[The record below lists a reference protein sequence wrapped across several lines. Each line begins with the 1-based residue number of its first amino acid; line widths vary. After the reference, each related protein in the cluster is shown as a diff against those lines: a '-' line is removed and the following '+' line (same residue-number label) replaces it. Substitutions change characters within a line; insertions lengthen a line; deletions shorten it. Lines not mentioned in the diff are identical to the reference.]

1 MSVINSQTSPIV
13 FAIHTVPDTET
24 GARKYNLG
32 DLDEKSAI
40 KAMMHLQQQSGKEE
54 LPHYLQRIVAISAV
68 SRGASGLP
76 VLNSW
81 GLDNKACESEAEM
94 LTQFLAKLTTSTSTA
109 LVSWDNT
116 DRDLPVLMYRSVKN
130 RVPAPLL
137 TTGVFTSLKQALCD
151 GQPEAMTSQKNV
163 MDLIGLG
170 CAPVLSQKTIWKY
183 WRKGKTE
190 KIHKSC
196 INRALDSYKI
206 YYHYLLMTGGLSPE
220 QYLDEMECILS
231 ITG

>member
-1 MSVINSQTSPIV
+1 MSSSPIV
-13 FAIHTVPDTET
+13 FAIHTVPDAET

-81 GLDNKACESEAEM
+81 GVDNETRESEAEI
-94 LTQFLAKLTTSTSTA
+94 LTQFLEKLTTTSSTA

-116 DRDLPVLMYRSVKN
+116 DRELPVLMYRSLKS

-137 TTGVFTSLKQALCD
+137 TSSSFISLKQVLCN
-151 GQPEAMTSQKNV
+151 GQPDAMTSQQNI
-163 MDLIGLG
+163 MDLIGLDY
-170 CAPVLSQKTIWKY
+170 APVLSQKTIWKH

-190 KIHKSC
+190 EIHKSC

-220 QYLDEMECILS
+220 QYLNEMECILS

>member
-1 MSVINSQTSPIV
+1 MSSSPIV

-24 GARKYNLG
+24 GARKYNFG

-40 KAMMHLQQQSGKEE
+40 KAMMHLQQQSGREE

-81 GLDNKACESEAEM
+81 GLDNKASESEAEI
-94 LTQFLAKLTTSTSTA
+94 LTQFLEKLTTSTPSA

-137 TTGVFTSLKQALCD
+137 TSGSFTSLKQALCD
-151 GQPEAMTSQKNV
+151 GQPEAMTSQQNI
-163 MDLIGLG
+163 MDLIGLRYTT
-170 CAPVLSQKTIWKY
+170 VLSSKVIWKY
-183 WRKGKTE
+183 WRKGKHE
-190 KIHKSC
+190 EINKSC

-206 YYHYLLMTGGLSPE
+206 YYHYLLMTGDLSPE